1 MNRKCKELIPE
12 KRIMTY
18 LSPLVKC
25 VCVCGGGGMQTYSI
39 GRAKKVFTHMPLLQG
54 KIFKRL
60 HLKRANM

>member
-25 VCVCGGGGMQTYSI
+25 VFRGGGGNANLFHRQSKES
-39 GRAKKVFTHMPLLQG
+39 AHTHASASRENL
-54 KIFKRL
+54 
-60 HLKRANM
+60 

>member
-25 VCVCGGGGMQTYSI
+25 VFRGEGGMQTYSI
-39 GRAKKVFTHMPLLQG
+39 GRAKKVLTHMPLLQG

>member
-25 VCVCGGGGMQTYSI
+25 VCVCGGGGN
-39 GRAKKVFTHMPLLQG
+39 
-54 KIFKRL
+54 
-60 HLKRANM
+60 ANLFHRQSKESVHPHASASRENL